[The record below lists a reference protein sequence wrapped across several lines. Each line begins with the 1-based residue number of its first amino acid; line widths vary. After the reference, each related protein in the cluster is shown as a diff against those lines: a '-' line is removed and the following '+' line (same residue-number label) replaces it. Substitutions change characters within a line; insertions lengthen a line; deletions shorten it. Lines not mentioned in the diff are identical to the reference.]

1 MMNYRLVHVV
11 CGLLALTAA
20 GCLSPRT
27 DSSEIH
33 TYQLGLDGWPRE
45 GRSGKLDGPVL
56 LVSQPQAEPGFETPR
71 MVYVKRP
78 YELEYF
84 AANQWTDT
92 PARMFT
98 PLLVQA
104 LSQSGAWRDVVLLP
118 SSVTGDLRLDSYG
131 FALQQEFLQQPS
143 RVRVT
148 SRAQLVDLKQ
158 STIVG
163 MQTFEAIELAPSENA
178 YGGVLAANRAVAA
191 LLDQMTSWLRECV
204 RHSPECRR

>member
-1 MMNYRLVHVV
+1 MMTV
-11 CGLLALTAA
+11 T
-20 GCLSPRT
+20 GC
-27 DSSEIH
+27 SSLRNGSEAVH
-33 TYQLGLDGWPRE
+33 TYQLSLDGSHNEARPAR
-45 GRSGKLDGPVL
+45 GNGPVL
-56 LVSQPQAEPGFETPR
+56 LVSTPQAEPGFETPR

-84 AANQWTDT
+84 AASQWADT

-131 FALQQEFLQQPS
+131 FALQQEFPQQPS

-148 SRAQLVDLKQ
+148 SRVQLVDLKQ

-163 MQTFEAIELAPSENA
+163 MQTFEAIEFAPSENA

-191 LLDQMTSWLRECV
+191 LLDQMASWLRECV

>member
-1 MMNYRLVHVV
+1 MRYWLVHAACALLVMTGTGCPSLRSGSEVV
-11 CGLLALTAA
+11 
-20 GCLSPRT
+20 
-27 DSSEIH
+27 H
-33 TYQLGLDGWPRE
+33 TYQLSLDGSHNEARPA
-45 GRSGKLDGPVL
+45 GGNGPIL
-56 LVSQPQAEPGFETPR
+56 LVGTPQAEPGFETPR

-84 AANQWTDT
+84 AANQWADT

-118 SSVTGDLRLDSYG
+118 SSVAGDLRLDSYG

-178 YGGVLAANRAVAA
+178 YGGVLAANRAVAV
-191 LLDQMTSWLRECV
+191 LLGQMASWLQECV

>member
-1 MMNYRLVHVV
+1 MRYWLVHAA
-11 CGLLALTAA
+11 CALLMMTGT
-20 GCLSPRT
+20 GCPSLRSG
-27 DSSEIH
+27 SEAVH
-33 TYQLGLDGWPRE
+33 TYQLSLDGSHNEARPA
-45 GRSGKLDGPVL
+45 GGNGPVL
-56 LVSQPQAEPGFETPR
+56 LVSTPQADPGFETPR

-84 AANQWTDT
+84 AANQWADT

-131 FALQQEFLQQPS
+131 FAVQQEFLQRPS

-158 STIVG
+158 SIIVG

-191 LLDQMTSWLRECV
+191 LLDQMASWLRECV
-204 RHSPECRR
+204 RHSPECGR